1 MNYYEEIKKNV
12 REELLELFKKGGKWE
27 DELDNVG
34 GNATDIIWATE
45 ELVKK
50 EGFISEAIRI
60 AEYYKFYTDT
70 NDKELE
76 ERFDGEMRVG
86 KEVNNIATVRGV
98 LCWLLQAVVVKLEVA
113 YYSDVINLLEGKD
126 TDTPDQKKLRLA
138 LTILG

>member
-60 AEYYKFYTDT
+60 A
-70 NDKELE
+70 
-76 ERFDGEMRVG
+76 
-86 KEVNNIATVRGV
+86 
-98 LCWLLQAVVVKLEVA
+98 
-113 YYSDVINLLEGKD
+113 
-126 TDTPDQKKLRLA
+126 
-138 LTILG
+138 